1 MKRRQDREDRMADAR
16 IQIEGD
22 EAGRRQDRDDLM
34 AKARLGSDDSG
45 KDSVQRQ

>member
-1 MKRRQDREDRMADAR
+1 MADAR